1 MKFDMMGYV
10 PALFPSKPGFWNTVQ
25 DNHDCWLSNT
35 YLTFKLTL
43 IIWLDIQFCL
53 NHWKKKRFH
62 VLLASC
68 CFFLLEVLTLSIK
81 IYLGRRSELSHIE
94 FWIRGDF

>member
-53 NHWKKKRFH
+53 NHWKKKDFMFCSQAA
-62 VLLASC
+62 AS
-68 CFFLLEVLTLSIK
+68 FSLKF
-81 IYLGRRSELSHIE
+81 
-94 FWIRGDF
+94 